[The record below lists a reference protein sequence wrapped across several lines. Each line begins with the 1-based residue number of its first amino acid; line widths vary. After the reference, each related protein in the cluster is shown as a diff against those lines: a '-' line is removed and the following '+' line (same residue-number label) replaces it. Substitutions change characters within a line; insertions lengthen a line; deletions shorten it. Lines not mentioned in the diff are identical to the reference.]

1 MNKNLAMMLGAAL
14 VFAAS
19 LGYLWWWNQPCREGC
34 NVVLIMVDTLSAQ
47 HLATYGYDRD
57 TMPKVTDF
65 FEKNGVIFENANSVS
80 PWTLPSFTSM
90 YFSDLP
96 SHMTYEDLEN
106 GVRPSLQTELRSHG
120 KEVRAV
126 IPGTNGVIFDVIT
139 RRYKKE
145 ELHPISDEYGT
156 VLLAQ
161 KQLAELATSTKPFF
175 LLVHTFEA
183 HDPYQPR
190 SPYNELFGQTDLYP
204 VVTRQMTLDE
214 NLKAKPDTERTE
226 VYKLRYDQQ
235 ISQTDN
241 SISEILNSIPEE
253 IRKKTVIILSAD
265 HGEAF
270 NEHGIL
276 NHAATLFQEEIHIPL
291 MMAGP
296 GIPQGKRVTD
306 PVSLLDMAPTILS
319 VMGIRPPSEFKGENL
334 IPAAH
339 GRSLGNRVLWSMN
352 GRPYYFANMKQLHE
366 SLETAGALGSDKPI
380 IDVTSVGVRI
390 GMEHAFLQT
399 ALPEVLNGLHWYDL
413 TKDPEE
419 KTNLASGKTTD
430 ALPARLA
437 EELKKLTAEL
447 PAAQ

>member
-1 MNKNLAMMLGAAL
+1 MKNILLVFILLAAL
-14 VFAAS
+14 SAGA
-19 LGYLWWWNQPCREGC
+19 LWWWNTPCREGC
-34 NVVLIMVDTLSAQ
+34 NVILIMVDTLSAE
-47 HLATYGYDRD
+47 HLGTYGYDRD
-57 TMPKVTDF
+57 TFPKTSAF

-96 SHMTYEDLEN
+96 SHVTYADLEN
-106 GVRPSLQTELRSHG
+106 DVRPSLQTELRSHG
-120 KEVRAV
+120 AEVRAV

-145 ELHPISDEYGT
+145 ELRPISDEYGT

-161 KQLAELATSTKPFF
+161 KQIEELATSTKPFF

-190 SPYNELFGQTDLYP
+190 SPYNELFGETELYP

-214 NLKAKPDTERTE
+214 NLKSAPDVERTE

-241 SISEILNSIPEE
+241 SLSEILNSIPESML
-253 IRKKTVIILSAD
+253 KNTVVILSAD

-291 MMAGP
+291 MMRGP
-296 GIPQGKRVTD
+296 GIPSGKRIAE

-319 VMGIRPPSEFKGENL
+319 VMGIPAPREFTGTNL
-334 IPAAH
+334 IPVAR
-339 GRSLGNRVLWSMN
+339 GQSLGDRVVPSMN

-366 SLETAGALGSDKPI
+366 SLETAGALGSDNPV
-380 IDVTSVGVRI
+380 IDVTSVGARI
-390 GMEHAFLQT
+390 GMEHAFIHT

-413 TKDPEE
+413 SKDPEE
-419 KTNLASGKTTD
+419 KTNLA
-430 ALPARLA
+430 
-437 EELKKLTAEL
+437 EHAEL
-447 PAAQ
+447 PSALGKALETLRAELKAK